1 MNSLLIPGIIVG
13 AVLLVGIG
21 GYNYKNILDYV
32 NPDFEHRIGDK
43 YFGGRKTMRKKDRKH
58 SKSRRKIN

>member
-1 MNSLLIPGIIVG
+1 MDNLLIPGIVVG

-32 NPDFEHRIGDK
+32 DPNFEHRIGDK
-43 YFGGRKTMRKKDRKH
+43 YFGGRKTMRKRGRKGG
-58 SKSRRKIN
+58 KSRRK